1 MLIVVRNPVYRLIAL
16 GVSVAIVLI
25 LYFAVIKPNNDSA
38 NNAVRQGEQQLQQ
51 AVKNAKKQSG
61 GAVPASVTNL
71 ASCIAAA
78 GTDTGK
84 IAACQSKY
92 KP

>member
-1 MLIVVRNPVYRLIAL
+1 MVVVVRNPLYRLIAL

-25 LYFAVIKPNNDSA
+25 LYFAVIKPNNDNA

-51 AVKNAKKQSG
+51 AVQNANKQSG
-61 GAVPASVTNL
+61 GAVPANVTNL
-71 ASCIAAA
+71 TSCIAAA

-84 IAACQSKY
+84 IQACQAKF

>member
-1 MLIVVRNPVYRLIAL
+1 MLIVVRNPVYRLVAL

-38 NNAVRQGEQQLQQ
+38 NNAVTQGEKQLQQ
-51 AVKNAKKQSG
+51 AVQNANKQSG
-61 GAVPASVTNL
+61 GAVPANVTNL
-71 ASCIAAA
+71 TACIAAA

-84 IAACQSKY
+84 IAACQTKF

>member
-1 MLIVVRNPVYRLIAL
+1 MVLVVRNPVYRLMAL

-38 NNAVRQGEQQLQQ
+38 NNAVKQGEQQVQQ
-51 AVKNAKKQSG
+51 AVQNANKQTG
-61 GAVPASVTNL
+61 GAVPAGVTSL
-71 ASCIAAA
+71 TACIAAA
-78 GTDTGK
+78 GTDTSK
-84 IAACQSKY
+84 LQACQAKF